1 MRTPLDAL
9 AEIDT
14 VFETLLPGVG
24 DPIDTVGEE
33 MVPFETVTETAFE
46 MPLLP
51 AVSNTTAVSVWT
63 ALLEVF
69 VFQDIE

>member
-14 VFETLLPGVG
+14 VLETLAPGVG
-24 DPIDTVGEE
+24 DPIDTVGGE

-46 MPLLP
+46 TPLLP
-51 AVSNTTAVSVWT
+51 AVSNTTAVSVWMP
-63 ALLEVF
+63 LLAFF
-69 VFQDIE
+69 VFQGIE